1 MKITVLSDNIAPDNS
16 SLKGEWGLSFHIE
29 EKGKIYLLDTGASSL
44 FSEKAEKLG
53 IDLSE
58 VDTGILSHS
67 HYDHSDGMD
76 EFFCLN
82 SKAPFYISSECKDNC
97 YGKRFIFSKYIGI
110 KRGLTKKYADRI
122 IRAKGNTKLCEDV
135 HLICH
140 TSENLQEIGKKT
152 GLYRKI
158 NGKLIPDDFDHEQ
171 SLVFDTEKG
180 LVVFNSCSHAGP
192 ENILYEIKSA
202 FPEKNVYAYFGGL
215 HLYRSNEEEI
225 RRMAEVLK
233 KSSLQL
239 IVTGHCTGDKAY
251 KILKEILGD
260 RLSQLAVG
268 KVITI

>member
-1 MKITVLSDNIAPDNS
+1 MLSDNIADKKS
-16 SLKGEWGLSFHIE
+16 ELKGEWGLSFHIE
-29 EKGKIYLLDTGASSL
+29 EKGKSYLLDTGASSL
-44 FSEKAEKLG
+44 FSKNAEKLG
-53 IDLSE
+53 IDLSQ

-76 EFFCLN
+76 RFFSLN
-82 SKAPFYISSECKDNC
+82 RKALFYISSKCEDNC

-122 IRAKGNTKLCEDV
+122 IRVNGSIKLCDGI

-140 TSENLQEIGKKT
+140 TSENLQTIGKKA

-158 NGKLIPDDFDHEQ
+158 NGRLTPDDFDHEQ
-171 SLVFDTEKG
+171 SLVFETEKG
-180 LVVFNSCSHAGP
+180 LVIFNSCSHAGP
-192 ENILYEIKSA
+192 ENILSEIKSA

-215 HLYRSNEEEI
+215 HLYKSSEEEI

-233 KSSLQL
+233 ESSLQL

-260 RLSQLAVG
+260 RLSQLSVG
-268 KVITI
+268 RVIEI